1 MTTDR
6 PLLDQTVADFLASST
21 SESGFSLRAI
31 RGRWL
36 LLYFYPKDDT
46 PGCTTESAAFRDAHA
61 DFTRAGCVVVGVS
74 RDSVASHQRFREK
87 LGLPFHLVADTDESL
102 CRAFDVVR
110 LKNLYGKQV
119 RGIERSTFLI
129 DADGVLRK
137 EWRGVKVAG
146 HVAEVLASLRD
157 LQQR

>member
-6 PLLDQTVADFLASST
+6 PLLDRTIADFLASST
-21 SESGFSLRAI
+21 SDSGFSLRAA
-31 RGRWL
+31 RGHWL
-36 LLYFYPKDDT
+36 VLYFYPKDDT

-61 DFTRAGCVVVGVS
+61 DFTRAGCVVVGIS
-74 RDSVASHQRFREK
+74 RDSVASHQRFRDK

-102 CRAFDVVR
+102 CRAFDVIR

-119 RGIERSTFLI
+119 RGVERSTFLI
-129 DADGVLRK
+129 DADGVLRA